1 VFINHRLSSNSVRVV
16 SLFSCAGVGDLGF
29 RDSGFQTVVANE
41 IEPKRA
47 EIFSTNFGECNMIV
61 GDVWEKTTEIVNA
74 CETYSTIDVLFA
86 TPPCQ
91 GMSSNGAGM
100 LLKNRAD
107 GKIPD
112 LDPRNRLIIPA
123 LQICKSVKPKVVIFE
138 NVRGMKN
145 TVIEDEGGELIQI
158 LDLVR
163 REIGPYYHVEFREL
177 NLADYGIAQTRTR
190 LITIAVRK
198 DLDVLPEQLYPLPS
212 HIKKGDTLPKWITL
226 RDVIGKMPI
235 LDAIDEKSAI
245 DPNDKL
251 HRVSTIPL
259 EKYEWVKNTPYGETA
274 FNNQCISPSCGFQG
288 NRRHSVEKINGR
300 RHGST
305 STPINC
311 EKCGE
316 YLPRPYVMENGE
328 RRLIKGFPDAY
339 KRMKWEDPAPTITR
353 NMLWLSSEKKLHPEQ
368 NRTLSIREAMMIQT
382 IDDYG
387 FTWSSFG
394 DTVIADCIGESV
406 PPRLI
411 GEIGKRI
418 SSVLNPIEVIQ

>member
-1 VFINHRLSSNSVRVV
+1 MRVV

-47 EIFSTNFGECNMIV
+47 EIFSNNFEECNMIV
-61 GDVWEKTTEIVNA
+61 GDIWEKATEVVSA
-74 CETYSTIDVLFA
+74 CEKYSVIDVLFA

-100 LLKNRAD
+100 LLKNRAE

-112 LDPRNRLIIPA
+112 LDPRNRLIIPT
-123 LQICKSVKPKVVIFE
+123 LEICKSINPKVVIFE

-145 TVIEDEGGELIQI
+145 TVIEDQDGNLIQI
-158 LDLVR
+158 LELIK
-163 REIGPYYHVEFREL
+163 REIGSSYHMEFREL

-190 LITIAVRK
+190 LISIGVRK
-198 DLDVLPEQLYPLPS
+198 DLGVLPEQLYPSPS
-212 HIKKGDTLPKWITL
+212 HNKKGDKLPKWMTL
-226 RDVIGKMPI
+226 RDVIGEMPF

-245 DPNDKL
+245 DSNDKL
-251 HRVSTIPL
+251 HRVSTIPP
-259 EKYEWVKNTPYGETA
+259 EKYEWVKNCPYGETA

-288 NRRHSVEKINGR
+288 NKRHSVESINGR
-300 RHGST
+300 RHAST
-305 STPINC
+305 STPIIC
-311 EKCGE
+311 EKCGDF
-316 YLPRPYVMENGE
+316 LPRPYVIENGK

-382 IDDYG
+382 IDDFG
-387 FTWSSFG
+387 FSWSSFG
-394 DTVIADCIGESV
+394 DTIIADCIGESV
-406 PPRLI
+406 PPRMI
-411 GEIGKRI
+411 GQIGKRI
-418 SSVLNPIEVIQ
+418 SSVLNTVQATQ